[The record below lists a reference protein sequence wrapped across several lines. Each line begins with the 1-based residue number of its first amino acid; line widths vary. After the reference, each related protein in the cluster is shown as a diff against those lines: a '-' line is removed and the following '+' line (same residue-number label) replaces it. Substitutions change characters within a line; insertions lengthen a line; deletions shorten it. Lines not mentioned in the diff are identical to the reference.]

1 MENKL
6 YRSTTDKMLAGVCGG
21 LARYLSIEVVLV
33 RLFFVVFTLLGGV
46 GPLIYL
52 VLWLILPEEPGS
64 VHYYPE
70 SQPGG
75 EGKFKAKVEQMG
87 DEFVNA
93 VRQPNQKSIRYI
105 GITLVLIGLY
115 FFVKQL
121 NLPWLS
127 WLNNNVLWAVMILL
141 AGVAL
146 LVWGIRKGKGNG

>member
-1 MENKL
+1 MENRL
-6 YRSTTDKMLAGVCGG
+6 YRSNTDKMLAGVCGG
-21 LARYLSIEVVLV
+21 LAKYLSIEVVLV

-64 VHYYPE
+64 VSYYPE
-70 SQPGG
+70 GQPGR

-87 DEFVNA
+87 DEFANA

-127 WLNNNVLWAVMILL
+127 WLNNNVLWAAMILL

-146 LVWGIRKGKGNG
+146 LVWEIKKGKGNG